1 MELKLKN
8 LELGDTPQGPWSGGG
23 GAHWEVRAPSGCYVG
38 NGLMEEP
45 TDFRLDQQE
54 TSEAGTGAAQGFLPE
69 RGALA
74 TPTEEQSERTASP

>member
-1 MELKLKN
+1 
-8 LELGDTPQGPWSGGG
+8 
-23 GAHWEVRAPSGCYVG
+23 
-38 NGLMEEP
+38 MEEP

-74 TPTEEQSERTASP
+74 TPTEEQSEQTASP